1 MIIYTKNDS
10 VADFPRFEE
19 SRSELLHTLN
29 LEGENLICFAGR
41 PGRGKSALALHLALE
56 YAKTN
61 SKAVH
66 IFSLEMPAKEII
78 NRLLIILS
86 EVDSYTFRKK
96 SFLDEEKDRVELAKK
111 QLACLDLAIHD
122 DISLSVKQIE
132 EKMAGVDNL
141 GLIIVDYVQLLM
153 SEHRMNSRMDE
164 CREIS
169 RQLKALSKHLNIPI
183 IFNSQTS
190 RSVEYRKDKR
200 PGLRD
205 LNGVGVFEEDL
216 DTVCFLYRK
225 GYYEPFDDPEKAEVI
240 IPKNKLGDG
249 GVLQLKWQGECMKFS
264 QER

>member
-1 MIIYTKNDS
+1 MIIYTKKDYD
-10 VADFPRFEE
+10 ADFLRYEE
-19 SRSELLHTLN
+19 SRSELLHALN

-41 PGRGKSALALHLALE
+41 PGMGKSALALHLALE

-86 EVDSYTFRKK
+86 EVDSYTFRQK
-96 SFLDEEKDRVELAKK
+96 SFMDEEKGRVELAKK
-111 QLACLDLAIHD
+111 QLACLDLVIHD

-132 EKMAGVDNL
+132 EKMAEVDNL

-183 IFNSQTS
+183 IFISQTS

-200 PGLRD
+200 PGLGD
-205 LNGVGVFEEDL
+205 LKGVGVFEEDI
-216 DTVCFLYRK
+216 DTACFLYRK
-225 GYYEPFDDPEKAEVI
+225 GYYEPFEDPEMAEI
-240 IPKNKLGDG
+240 IVPKNKLRHCAG
-249 GVLQLKWQGECMKFS
+249 LKLRWQGKCMKFS
-264 QER
+264 